1 MSPVNYS
8 DKILNMLVAAFG
20 FGKEEV
26 EEETVVCTVQSDIQ
40 AEPTQTT
47 LPDK

>member
-1 MSPVNYS
+1 MNYS

-20 FGKEEV
+20 FGKEEEEA
-26 EEETVVCTVQSDIQ
+26 EEETVVCTVQSDVQ